1 MTENTKIV
9 AAIEGIDEDAWTPVK
24 YPGAVQDP
32 DTGAWISDAEVA
44 ATTYTAF
51 ESSKHAV
58 TARLIVRRIIAIPA
72 RLARPARKPVLH
84 LPAGWPGQ
92 HPLSI
97 CGTTQSPSPEPL
109 HNRPHRD
116 QEPATSN
123 QQPAITVKMLGRP
136 ANCTWL
142 QHISPVPT
150 QVWRFTDTNPRIQV
164 WNDPPAPTRIAG
176 GSSYEGVE
184 FTPGINRWPA
194 STGSAAPVMEDANA
208 ELRKSVASAIVS
220 GGMKVVALSAP

>member
-1 MTENTKIV
+1 MVRTCVRAGIQFSVVMTENTKIV

-123 QQPAITVKMLGRP
+123 QQPATSNHSENAGQTSELHL
-136 ANCTWL
+136 AT
-142 QHISPVPT
+142 T
-150 QVWRFTDTNPRIQV
+150 YFTGT
-164 WNDPPAPTRIAG
+164 DPSLAVHR
-176 GSSYEGVE
+176 YES
-184 FTPGINRWPA
+184 TDPGL
-194 STGSAAPVMEDANA
+194 E
-208 ELRKSVASAIVS
+208 
-220 GGMKVVALSAP
+220 